1 MKKFAWGLLFALP
14 FAVMVLADSCY
25 YDNLQ
30 ELHPELLLNEC
41 DTTGVIS
48 YQADIVPIMTGSCG
62 ANNSCHNTS
71 GAGGGF
77 VLENYDGVKNAVESG
92 LFLSAITW
100 DGNAAQMPDGS
111 STKIND
117 CYIATISKWVA
128 SGYPNN

>member
-1 MKKFAWGLLFALP
+1 MKKFAWGLLIALP